1 MCKCDY
7 TVPSFTVMQ
16 SYDKWNN
23 IQFKQEAKQTA
34 VGLPNMS
41 KGLTVP
47 EDKLLVCSQ
56 RSDKN
61 YKGKEQS
68 EMLKEI

>member
-1 MCKCDY
+1 
-7 TVPSFTVMQ
+7 
-16 SYDKWNN
+16 
-23 IQFKQEAKQTA
+23 
-34 VGLPNMS
+34 MS

-47 EDKLLVCSQ
+47 EDKLLVFSQ